1 MKTYKE
7 LEKEIEAEVAT
18 LLQKAKRNGLIA
30 LSVILG
36 SIVGSVFFIF
46 YITNLVAIRLGE
58 IFSRG

>member
-7 LEKEIEAEVAT
+7 LEKEIEAEVTT

-46 YITNLVAIRLGE
+46 YITNLVAIRLQE